1 MANAELKFIIQVVG
15 TIAAAFAAWELR
27 DRIRERNRRL
37 DQELSDGLMSATMF
51 IDNGESPIKKV
62 AEVTLQRGVYHL
74 VIRSNQDGS
83 ESVIHDES
91 LNSRESLEEYLLSKT
106 SFRIGDFVRR

>member
-1 MANAELKFIIQVVG
+1 MASAELKFIIRVIG
-15 TIAAAFAAWELR
+15 AIAAAFAAWELR

-51 IDNGESPIKKV
+51 IDNGDSPIKKI
-62 AEVTLQRGVYHL
+62 AKVTLQREVYRL
-74 VIRSNQDGS
+74 VIHSNQNGS
-83 ESVIHDES
+83 ESVVHDETF
-91 LNSRESLEEYLLSKT
+91 NSRESLEEYLLSKT